1 MHREPKPAPRPSL
14 DPNPSHPPRLPAE
27 GDGAPDPVERV
38 EDEEAEPDEDDRDGL
53 GVRPG
58 G

>member
-1 MHREPKPAPRPSL
+1 MPRKPKPELPH
-14 DPNPSHPPRLPAE
+14 PSHPPVLPA
-27 GDGAPDPVERV
+27 DKDKAPDPVDRI